1 MLQHQPGPFHSLERK
16 LPVLIGGLVAVL
28 VMAALAVT
36 HYELRSSAF
45 AATDERLQR
54 VGQQLAELLA
64 NSIASREQSL
74 SDAAADP
81 ALTAALRGGPA
92 GPGAPGARDPDG
104 MADSGDAG
112 DAGDPSGALAVLR
125 RIVVASDS
133 ALPTELR
140 DRHGRLIA
148 RTSAGAVRAEPIDA
162 AAAALIP
169 AASDRIAYSPLHVQD
184 GRGVFWVTVPVRV
197 GGTLLGHIHQ
207 QRSIG
212 SRTAGAQLEQLLGT
226 DIDITFTNAAGDV
239 WIGLDGDPAVGAEP
253 ITTFGASHVSRRGGR
268 DEFVF
273 ATELPGPS
281 WVLVAATP
289 VNLAL
294 ARAREGT
301 RRLLAVGIVLL
312 LIGGLAAWLVSRS
325 VTAPLHRLGAAADA
339 IAGGDY
345 SRRTGVEQADEI
357 GFLARSFDKMVTHVE
372 VTHGELAARFAEART
387 LAGELEVTNA
397 RLQRAVR
404 EIELARS
411 DAQHANRAKSEFL
424 ATMSHEIRTPI
435 NAMVGYADL
444 MDAGIPGPLTEQQRV
459 YMDRIRRSGS
469 HLISLVND
477 VLDFAKIESGQMRVM
492 SEVGSAVRSMNDA
505 AAMLHG
511 PASAKGVEVVVAGKR
526 DAQFLG
532 DGQRVQQILLNLLS
546 NALKFT
552 DAGGRI
558 ELTCENRRSRAHPP
572 RPDEAA
578 ESTWTCITVSD
589 TGSGIE
595 PGQHESIFEPFV
607 QGESGYTRP
616 HGGTGLGLAI
626 SRSLARM
633 MHGDLTVDPTPGAGA
648 SFTLWLPHPSS
659 AARPEG

>member
-1 MLQHQPGPFHSLERK
+1 MLQHQSGPFHSLERK

-28 VMAALAVT
+28 VLAALVVT
-36 HYELRSSAF
+36 HIELRSSAF

-54 VGQQLAELLA
+54 VGQQLGVLLTTSVTA
-64 NSIASREQSL
+64 REQLL
-74 SDAAADP
+74 SGAAADP
-81 ALTAALRGGPA
+81 ALVAALRGDARGPA
-92 GPGAPGARDPDG
+92 APRADDPGAAMLADAAGADE
-104 MADSGDAG
+104 AG
-112 DAGDPSGALAVLR
+112 AANAPAGALAVLR
-125 RIVVASDS
+125 RIVVAADS

-140 DRHGRLIA
+140 DRHGRLVA
-148 RTSAGAVRAEPIDA
+148 WTTAGPTHAEPVDA

-169 AASDRIAYSPLHVQD
+169 AAADRIAYSPLHVQD
-184 GRGVFWVTVPVRV
+184 GRGVYWVTAPVRD
-197 GGTLLGHIHQ
+197 GDTLLGHIHQ
-207 QRSIG
+207 QRTIG
-212 SRTAGAQLEQLLGT
+212 SRTVGQQLEQLLGT
-226 DIDITFTNAAGDV
+226 DIDITFANAAGDV
-239 WIGLDGDPAVGAEP
+239 WIGLDGDPVAAAAP
-253 ITTFGASHVSRRGGR
+253 IATFGASHVLRRGGR
-268 DEFVF
+268 DEFTF
-273 ATELPGPS
+273 ATELPGPP
-281 WVLVAATP
+281 WILVAATP
-289 VNLAL
+289 VNQAL

-301 RRLLAVGIVLL
+301 RRLLVVGVVLL
-312 LIGGLAAWLVSRS
+312 LIGGMAAWLLSRS
-325 VTAPLHRLGAAADA
+325 VTVPLRRLGAAADA

-345 SRRTGVEQADEI
+345 SRRTGVQQADEI
-357 GFLARSFDKMVTHVE
+357 GFLARSFDKMVSHVE

-387 LAGELEVTNA
+387 LAGELEAANA
-397 RLQRAVR
+397 RLHQAVR
-404 EIELARS
+404 EIESART

-444 MDAGIPGPLTEQQRV
+444 MDAGVPGPLTDQQRL

-492 SEVGSAVRSMNDA
+492 AERESAMKSMNDA
-505 AAMLHG
+505 VAMMQG
-511 PASAKGVEVVVAGKR
+511 PASAKGVEIVSTCRR
-526 DAQFLG
+526 DVHFTG
-532 DGQRVQQILLNLLS
+532 DSQRVQQILLNLLS

-558 ELTCENRRSRAHPP
+558 ELKCDSRRSRAHPP
-572 RPDEAA
+572 RPDAAA

-589 TGSGIE
+589 TGPGIE

-633 MHGDLTVDPTPGAGA
+633 MHGDLAVDPTADRGA
-648 SFTLWLPHPSS
+648 SFTLWLPH
-659 AARPEG
+659 A